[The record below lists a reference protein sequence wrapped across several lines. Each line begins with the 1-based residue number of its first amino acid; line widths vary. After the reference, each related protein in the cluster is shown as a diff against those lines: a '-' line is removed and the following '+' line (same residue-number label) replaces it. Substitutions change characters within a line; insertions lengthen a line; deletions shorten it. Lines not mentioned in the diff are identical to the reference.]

1 MPGPSLRPLLQREHV
16 APLAL
21 TASGAG
27 FFLSTI
33 IASLGLS
40 FTERF
45 IRSCRRGGITGS
57 SHLLQL
63 HYHDRASLLAGKL
76 HAVLHAKGRDFFDLL
91 QRPRL
96 VITQSHAAQPCACAN
111 RRRGPTLTDENWC
124 AVLHE
129 RLQNVSWLGV
139 VDDVRPFLEP
149 SVSADLLTRE
159 NLLRAL
165 EGRGGRHERSL

>member
-76 HAVLHAKGRDFFDLL
+76 HAVLQRPYAKGRDFFDLL
-91 QRPRL
+91 QRSRL
-96 VITQSHAAQPCACAN
+96 VITQSHAANHALAQTGGAA
-111 RRRGPTLTDENWC
+111 RR
-124 AVLHE
+124 
-129 RLQNVSWLGV
+129 
-139 VDDVRPFLEP
+139 
-149 SVSADLLTRE
+149 
-159 NLLRAL
+159 
-165 EGRGGRHERSL
+165 

>member
-1 MPGPSLRPLLQREHV
+1 VFGLDIFSPVMSDFHPRYAWTFATTSSSARTRRTACPNRLRRRLL
-16 APLAL
+16 
-21 TASGAG
+21 
-27 FFLSTI
+27 LSTI

-91 QRPRL
+91 QRSRL
-96 VITQSHAAQPCACAN
+96 AITQSHAAQPCACAN
-111 RRRGPTLTDENWC
+111 RLAQPG
-124 AVLHE
+124 
-129 RLQNVSWLGV
+129 
-139 VDDVRPFLEP
+139 
-149 SVSADLLTRE
+149 ADP
-159 NLLRAL
+159 
-165 EGRGGRHERSL
+165 

>member
-91 QRPRL
+91 QRSRL
-96 VITQSHAAQPCACAN
+96 AITQSHAAQPCACAN
-111 RRRGPTLTDENWC
+111 RLAQPG
-124 AVLHE
+124 
-129 RLQNVSWLGV
+129 
-139 VDDVRPFLEP
+139 
-149 SVSADLLTRE
+149 ADP
-159 NLLRAL
+159 
-165 EGRGGRHERSL
+165 

>member
-57 SHLLQL
+57 SHLFQL

-76 HAVLHAKGRDFFDLL
+76 HAVHTPKGATSSTCSSNPGWSSPNLTLLNHAL
-91 QRPRL
+91 
-96 VITQSHAAQPCACAN
+96 AQTGW
-111 RRRGPTLTDENWC
+111 RGLTLTDENQR
-124 AVLHE
+124 AVL
-129 RLQNVSWLGV
+129 
-139 VDDVRPFLEP
+139 
-149 SVSADLLTRE
+149 RE
-159 NLLRAL
+159 
-165 EGRGGRHERSL
+165 

>member
-63 HYHDRASLLAGKL
+63 HHHDRASLLAGKL

-91 QRPRL
+91 QR
-96 VITQSHAAQPCACAN
+96 
-111 RRRGPTLTDENWC
+111 
-124 AVLHE
+124 
-129 RLQNVSWLGV
+129 SWL
-139 VDDVRPFLEP
+139 
-149 SVSADLLTRE
+149 AIT
-159 NLLRAL
+159 
-165 EGRGGRHERSL
+165 

>member
-1 MPGPSLRPLLQREHV
+1 MRSALAALDHRSPGLKRYRECD
-16 APLAL
+16 
-21 TASGAG
+21 
-27 FFLSTI
+27 LS
-33 IASLGLS
+33 
-40 FTERF
+40 R
-45 IRSCRRGGITGS
+45 C
-57 SHLLQL
+57 
-63 HYHDRASLLAGKL
+63 DRASLLAGKL
-76 HAVLHAKGRDFFDLL
+76 HAVLQRPYVKGRDFFDLL
-91 QRPRL
+91 WYLSDPGWPSPNLTLLNHAL
-96 VITQSHAAQPCACAN
+96 VQTGW
-111 RRRGPTLTDENWC
+111 RGPTLTDENWC

>member
-76 HAVLHAKGRDFFDLL
+76 HAVHTPKGATSSTCSSDPGWPSLNLTLLNHAL
-91 QRPRL
+91 
-96 VITQSHAAQPCACAN
+96 AQTGW
-111 RRRGPTLTDENWC
+111 RGPTLTDENWC
-124 AVLHE
+124 AVLQE
-129 RLQNVSWLGV
+129 RLQNVSWLAV
-139 VDDVRPFLEP
+139 VDDVRPFL
-149 SVSADLLTRE
+149 A
-159 NLLRAL
+159 
-165 EGRGGRHERSL
+165 